1 MLPVLPVWSV
11 LDRELLLERR
21 DDLRDDLRPER
32 RPR

>member
-1 MLPVLPVWSV
+1 MLPVLPVWSA